1 MIKGSSP
8 IIQGSSLTID
18 SWQWI
23 IKELSLTIVG
33 GLCNQELRFP
43 NKERSSPDNKG
54 WLLTIQ
60 RSLLTFQASPFKPRE
75 MSPASLP
82 TYLPITFTPS
92 PHSPKS
98 TSREQSEVRGQ

>member
-1 MIKGSSP
+1 
-8 IIQGSSLTID
+8 
-18 SWQWI
+18 
-23 IKELSLTIVG
+23 
-33 GLCNQELRFP
+33 
-43 NKERSSPDNKG
+43 
-54 WLLTIQ
+54 LLTIQ